1 VALQAIFDN
10 SWHRCALSGDAQA
23 IDALAQAA
31 LAPLYSFCFYRVGRN
46 RHLCE
51 EVVQETML
59 RAIRDLRRYE
69 PDRAEGNI
77 FPWLAGLA
85 RNEIRRVLARQS
97 GAVSLETLWSR
108 IDEQLRDLFSRL
120 ESEPFGE
127 DVLARTETSE
137 IVGATMSQLPPHYRE
152 ALEAKYV
159 NGESVQQMAA
169 DRGLSEKAVES
180 QLMRAR
186 KAFRAM
192 FLALAQN
199 LNTEL
204 LS

>member
-1 VALQAIFDN
+1 MALQAIFDT
-10 SWHRCALSGDAQA
+10 SWHRFAPSGDAQA

-108 IDEQLRDLFSRL
+108 IDEQLRDLFGRL

-127 DVLARTETSE
+127 DVLARTETCE

-180 QLMRAR
+180 QLTRAR